1 MSPQPKVQPVKD
13 HKAHDEQ
20 GEPINFAVLFPGR
33 EVQLPPPLD
42 VVKITVWPA
51 SVAQMRKFSEA
62 ISRFISR
69 VSLIQFSDH
78 LDEEARVTLMIPHLI
93 PIVLDEMIDLVNE
106 CTIGLDLTV
115 DRMPHWMCAPLVHAW
130 LEESLL
136 GEGKV
141 EPWMS
146 ALKQGIDSIAKGTA
160 QVSALPSTS
169 ATPSKLSS
177 TPDTPSSPSSESSEK
192 DAPIEGIPFLSTSTS

>member
-1 MSPQPKVQPVKD
+1 MKD
-13 HKAHDEQ
+13 HKAHDEK

-33 EVQLPPPLD
+33 AVELPPPLD
-42 VVKITVWPA
+42 VVKVVVWPA

-69 VSLIQFSDH
+69 VSLIQFAEH
-78 LDEEARVTLMIPHLI
+78 LDEDARITMMIPHLI

-106 CTIGLDLTV
+106 CTVGLDLTTE
-115 DRMPHWMCAPLVHAW
+115 RMPHWICAPLVHAW

-141 EPWMS
+141 EPWMN
-146 ALKQGIDSIAKGTA
+146 ALKNGIDSIAKGTA
-160 QVSALPSTS
+160 QVSALPSTL
-169 ATPSKLSS
+169 ATPSRLSS
-177 TPDTPSSPSSESSEK
+177 KPDTPSSPSSESSEK
-192 DAPIEGIPFLSTSTS
+192 DAPTEGTPSPSTSTSSDG